1 MMKLFN
7 NFTCF
12 LSQSIGSQEK
22 NVEEYHMSTIDEEP
36 INYKNKNFLKSSLSR
51 HSLVIL
57 SIIYVLFHQNVFT
70 SKWNEPSVLQLVNT
84 HSRVLYDT
92 EPLDE
97 NLNYES
103 KKVEYKCSCNCSDC
117 PCCSTGMCPLKN
129 NDTKKENCESCKK
142 DVVEGC
148 STGMCPLRNN
158 DTKKENCES
167 CKKEKNETQ
176 EESLN
181 KLSTKNSTNDSIKTP
196 KKKSNNKNTKENNK
210 KAPQKKTND
219 KLRRAQ

>member
-12 LSQSIGSQEK
+12 LSQSIRSQEK

-117 PCCSTGMCPLKN
+117 PCPIQ
-129 NDTKKENCESCKK
+129 ND
-142 DVVEGC
+142 
-148 STGMCPLRNN
+148 
-158 DTKKENCES
+158 
-167 CKKEKNETQ
+167 ETQ

>member
-12 LSQSIGSQEK
+12 LSQSIRSQEK

-117 PCCSTGMCPLKN
+117 PCPIQNEDS
-129 NDTKKENCESCKK
+129 E
-142 DVVEGC
+142 
-148 STGMCPLRNN
+148 
-158 DTKKENCES
+158 
-167 CKKEKNETQ
+167 KEKTETQ
-176 EESLN
+176 EEKESLN

>member
-103 KKVEYKCSCNCSDC
+103 KK
-117 PCCSTGMCPLKN
+117 
-129 NDTKKENCESCKK
+129 
-142 DVVEGC
+142 
-148 STGMCPLRNN
+148 
-158 DTKKENCES
+158 
-167 CKKEKNETQ
+167 
-176 EESLN
+176 ESLN